1 MDDDGAVEQTTESI
15 FQPPQAA
22 PVPPPRNIPMQGG
35 YPNPIYPPV
44 YAPSPGYPIQ
54 NGMEIHMQPVQG
66 APPMQSVYQPV
77 MTVGSDG
84 PASMVPE
91 AKSKQE
97 VEDVMQA
104 KPGIFTNQRG
114 NLRVCLV

>member
-1 MDDDGAVEQTTESI
+1 
-15 FQPPQAA
+15 
-22 PVPPPRNIPMQGG
+22 MQGG

-44 YAPSPGYPIQ
+44 SAPSPGYPIQ
-54 NGMEIHMQPVQG
+54 NGMEIQMQPIQG

-84 PASMVPE
+84 PPSMPFPE

-97 VEDVMQA
+97 VENVMQA
-104 KPGIFTNQRG
+104 KPGIFTNERG
-114 NLRVCLV
+114 NLKVESVQLSALCLVQA

>member
-1 MDDDGAVEQTTESI
+1 
-15 FQPPQAA
+15 
-22 PVPPPRNIPMQGG
+22 MQGG

-44 YAPSPGYPIQ
+44 YAPSSPAYPIQ

-66 APPMQSVYQPV
+66 APPMYQPV
-77 MTVGSDG
+77 TVGSDG
-84 PASMVPE
+84 PASMSVPE

-104 KPGIFTNQRG
+104 KPGIFTNERG
-114 NLRVCLV
+114 NLKVEKLT